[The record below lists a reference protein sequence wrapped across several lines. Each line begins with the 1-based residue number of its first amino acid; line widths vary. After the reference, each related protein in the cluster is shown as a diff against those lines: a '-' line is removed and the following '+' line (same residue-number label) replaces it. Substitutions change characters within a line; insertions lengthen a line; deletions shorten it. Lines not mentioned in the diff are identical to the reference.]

1 MAFKKGSPEEFL
13 TTKDVSNL
21 KYTNK
26 VVEEVIRITNV
37 TPFVFRKA
45 VNEVDY
51 KGTYM
56 VAFIQDKLLIVC

>member
-37 TPFVFRKA
+37 TPLIFRKA

-56 VAFIQDKLLIVC
+56 VSFIQDNY

>member
-1 MAFKKGSPEEFL
+1 MAFKKESPEEFL

-21 KYTNK
+21 RYTNK

-37 TPFVFRKA
+37 TPLIFRKA

-56 VAFIQDKLLIVC
+56 VSFIQDNY

>member
-1 MAFKKGSPEEFL
+1 MAFKKGSPEEFI

-37 TPFVFRKA
+37 TPLIFRKA

-56 VAFIQDKLLIVC
+56 VSFIQDNY

>member
-1 MAFKKGSPEEFL
+1 MAFKKGSREEFL

-21 KYTNK
+21 RYTNK

-37 TPFVFRKA
+37 TPLIFRKA

-56 VAFIQDKLLIVC
+56 VSFIQDNY

>member
-1 MAFKKGSPEEFL
+1 MAFKKESREEFL

-21 KYTNK
+21 RYTNK

-37 TPFVFRKA
+37 TPLIFRKA

-56 VAFIQDKLLIVC
+56 VSFIQDNY

>member
-21 KYTNK
+21 RYTNK

-37 TPFVFRKA
+37 TPLIFRKA

-56 VAFIQDKLLIVC
+56 VSFIQDNY